1 MNKIKI
7 PFKFNLEY
15 TLESGQIFRISKI
28 NDGYRIFSNLI
39 FDVYSEDNY
48 LYYDNADER
57 FIKKFFSLDVDF
69 DSITEQISIDPYIK
83 KSLQTLEGLIILT
96 QDPFETTVSFICS
109 AFNNIKRIRLMLEKM
124 SQLYG
129 QQTESGYTFP
139 SCGKIF
145 DENMLDKC
153 GFGFRKK
160 YIAELKK
167 NRDFFDNL
175 YKLDSNFAKKE
186 LMDIKGIGSKVA
198 DCILLFAYRRYE
210 VFCTDV
216 WIKRIVEKLY
226 FNNNKQTVR
235 TIEQFGKDYFG
246 KYAGIAQQYLFL
258 AAKKGVI

>member
-7 PFKFNLEY
+7 PFKFNLEH

-39 FDVYSEDNY
+39 FDVYVEDNY
-48 LYYDNADER
+48 LYYNNADEH
-57 FIKKFFSLDVDF
+57 FIKNFFSLDVDF
-69 DSITEQISIDPYIK
+69 DSITEQIAIDPYIK
-83 KSLQTLEGLIILT
+83 KSLQALEGLIILT

-109 AFNNIKRIRLMLEKM
+109 AFNNIKRIRQMLEKM
-124 SQLYG
+124 SKVYG
-129 QQTESGYTFP
+129 QQTQLGYTFP
-139 SCGKIF
+139 SCGITF
-145 DENMLDKC
+145 DENTLDKC

-160 YIAELKK
+160 YIAQLKK
-167 NRDFFDNL
+167 NRNFFDNL
-175 YKLDSNFAKKE
+175 YNLNSNFAKKE
-186 LMDIKGIGSKVA
+186 LMTIKGIGSKVA

-226 FNNNKQTVR
+226 FSNRKQTVR

-246 KYAGIAQQYLFL
+246 KYAGVAQQYLFL